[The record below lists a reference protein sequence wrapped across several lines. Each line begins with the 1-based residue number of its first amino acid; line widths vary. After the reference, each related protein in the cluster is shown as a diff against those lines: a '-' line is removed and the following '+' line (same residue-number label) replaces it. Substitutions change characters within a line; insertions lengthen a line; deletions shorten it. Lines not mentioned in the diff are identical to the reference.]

1 MARKKSRSFLTAIAL
16 VVIAA
21 GLIFAFWPQP
31 TIVDMGEVKRGA
43 MMETI
48 EEQGRTRVSNA
59 YVVSTPVAGR
69 LMRVE
74 IEPGD
79 EVKRGQTVIALMLPA
94 NPSALDVRTREQA
107 RAQVNAAEAGLR
119 LARADLNKAA
129 ADKQLYEDE
138 LKRSR
143 QLAERGIASQAALDR
158 ALGEAQK
165 AIAALDTAEAAIA
178 MREAELANARAR
190 LIGFDDRTLAA
201 ALNRNDENGDD
212 EIPLTAPATG
222 RILRI
227 MQQSETTLAAGT
239 PIMEIGNIEDDLE
252 IIVELLSSDAV
263 RIKPG
268 DRVVIRNWG
277 GEKDLEGV
285 IDRIDPFGFTKF
297 SALGVEEQRVNAVIR
312 FSSERSEY
320 AGLGHG
326 FRVETSIVIW
336 EDADALI
343 VPSSALFRS
352 GEDWAVFRVED
363 GDATKRIVEIG
374 RNNGIE
380 AQVLDGLEAGDRVIL
395 YPSSEIEEG
404 MSVARR
410 VVE

>member
-312 FSSERSEY
+312 FTSERSEY